1 MSLVDRIRIRLR
13 SENISAFAD
22 SCAAGGHV
30 LVPWW
35 PYEPQLTYW
44 QALYVAHGV
53 VCLVT
58 WYHVTWWRVQGTR

>member
-1 MSLVDRIRIRLR
+1 MSLVERITIRLR
-13 SENISAFAD
+13 SEDFSAFAD
-22 SCAAGGHV
+22 SCAAGSHV

-35 PYEPQLTYW
+35 PREPQITYW

-58 WYHVTWWRVQGTR
+58 CYYVTSDLMAR